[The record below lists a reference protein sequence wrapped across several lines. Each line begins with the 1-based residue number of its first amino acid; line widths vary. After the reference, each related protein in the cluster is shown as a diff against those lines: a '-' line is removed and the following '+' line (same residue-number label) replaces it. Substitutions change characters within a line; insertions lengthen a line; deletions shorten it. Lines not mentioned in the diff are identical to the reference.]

1 MTLQDSHKHKKK
13 TRGSYQALLKTYLR
27 PQWVRVTLMA
37 LLLLVSIALQLLNP
51 QLLSSF
57 IDIAI
62 AGGSYSTLLTLGGL
76 FVGIALANQAVSVG
90 ATYMNELVAWTA
102 TNWLRRDLVAHCLNL
117 DMSFHQEYTPG
128 ALIER
133 IDGDADTLANFFSQI
148 IIYLVGNALLLLG
161 VVALLFHIDW
171 RLGVTMILFICL
183 AMGILVVI
191 HKYAVPRWVANRQKS
206 AEFFGFLGEHLEGTE
221 EIRANGASGYVM
233 VRFFLFL
240 RKWLPITRDSAVAG
254 FSTWMTIVT
263 IFALGNAVAFIIGA
277 YLLSIHSITLGT
289 VYLIFYYTNLIMD
302 PIEQIRN
309 QMQELQAAAAGIER
323 IQQLLQIRSVLTDGT
338 GEQLPSGPLAVAFE
352 HVTFGYTPT
361 EPVLHDLS
369 LHLAAS
375 RILGLLGRTGSG
387 KTTLVRLLLRF
398 YDPQAGEIRLGQAP
412 LKAAHLHDIRQ
423 RVGMVSQEVQLFS
436 GSVRD
441 NLTFFDSS
449 IADSDIIA
457 VLKEVGLARWFES
470 LSAGLDTQISAGGQG
485 LSAGESQ
492 MLACARVFL
501 TNPGLVILDEASS
514 RLDLKTEQIMEQA
527 MQKLLQGRT
536 AIIIAHRLSTVKRA
550 DEILILQDGRIL
562 EHGAQAALR
571 ADPTSH
577 YAHLLETGLQEVL
590 S

>member
-1 MTLQDSHKHKKK
+1 MTSQNLHKKK
-13 TRGSYQALLKTYLR
+13 RGDSYQALLKTYLR
-27 PQWVRVTLMA
+27 PQWMKVALMA
-37 LLLLVSIALQLLNP
+37 LLLLVSIVLQLLNP

-62 AGGSYSTLLTLGGL
+62 SGGSYTTLLMLGGL

-90 ATYMNELVAWTA
+90 ATYMSELVAWTA
-102 TNWLRRDLVAHCLNL
+102 TNWLRRDLVAHCLGL
-117 DMSFHQEYTPG
+117 DMSFHQAYTPG

-171 RLGVTMILFICL
+171 RLGATMLLFICL

-191 HKYAVPRWVANRQKS
+191 HTYAVPRWVANRQKS
-206 AEFFGFLGEHLEGTE
+206 AEFFGFLGEHLEGAE
-221 EIRANGASGYVM
+221 EIRANGAGDYIMS
-233 VRFFLFL
+233 RFLLFL
-240 RKWLPITRDSAVAG
+240 RRWLPITRQSAVAG

-263 IFALGNAVAFIIGA
+263 LFALGNAVAFMIGA

-289 VYLIFYYTNLIMD
+289 VYLIFYYTNLIVQ
-302 PIEQIRN
+302 PIEQIRD

-323 IQQLLQIRSVLTDGT
+323 IQQLLQIRSALVDGT
-338 GEQLPSGPLAVAFE
+338 GEQLSSGPLAIEFE
-352 HVTFGYTPT
+352 HVTFGYSPD

-369 LHLAAS
+369 LSLAPGHV
-375 RILGLLGRTGSG
+375 LGLLGRTGSG

-398 YDPQAGEIRLGQAP
+398 YDPQEGEIRLGQVP
-412 LKAAHLHDIRQ
+412 LKAAHLHDIR
-423 RVGMVSQEVQLFS
+423 RHVGMVSQEVQLFS

-441 NLTFFDSS
+441 NLTFFDNC
-449 IADSDIIA
+449 IADENIIQ
-457 VLKEVGLARWFES
+457 VLQEVGLARWFES
-470 LSAGLDTQISAGGQG
+470 LPAGLDTEIGAGGAG

-492 MLACARVFL
+492 LLACARVFL

-514 RLDLKTEQIMEQA
+514 RLDLKTEHVMEQA

-536 AIIIAHRLSTVKRA
+536 AIIIAHRLSTVQRA
-550 DEILILQDGRIL
+550 DEILVLQDGRIL
-562 EHGAQAALR
+562 EQGAQAALR
-571 ADPTSH
+571 ADATSH
-577 YAHLLETGLQEVL
+577 YTHLLATGLQEVL
-590 S
+590 Q

>member
-1 MTLQDSHKHKKK
+1 MTGQDSHKHKKK

-27 PQWVRVTLMA
+27 PQWVKVALMA
-37 LLLLVSIALQLLNP
+37 LLLLTSIALQLLNP

-62 AGGSYSTLLTLGGL
+62 AGGSYSTLLMLGGL

-90 ATYMNELVAWTA
+90 ATYMSELVAWTA

-148 IIYLVGNALLLLG
+148 IIYLLGNALLLLG
-161 VVALLFHIDW
+161 IVALLFRIDW
-171 RLGVTMILFICL
+171 RLGATMILFICL

-221 EIRANGASGYVM
+221 EIRANGASDYVM
-233 VRFFLFL
+233 SRFFLFL

-289 VYLIFYYTNLIMD
+289 VYLIFYYTNLIVD
-302 PIEQIRN
+302 PIEQIRD

-323 IQQLLQIRSVLTDGT
+323 IQQLLQIRSALMDGI
-338 GEQLPSGPLAVAFE
+338 GEQLPPGALAVEFE
-352 HVTFGYTPT
+352 HVTFGYTPA

-369 LHLAAS
+369 LRLPAG
-375 RILGLLGRTGSG
+375 RVLGLLGRTGSG

-398 YDPQAGEIRLGQAP
+398 YDPQEGEIRMGQVP
-412 LKAAHLHDIRQ
+412 LKATRLHDIRQ
-423 RVGMVSQEVQLFS
+423 HVGMVSQEVQLFS

-441 NLTFFDSS
+441 NLTFFDSR
-449 IADSDIIA
+449 IADADIIA

-470 LSAGLDTQISAGGQG
+470 LTAGLDTQIGAGGQG

-492 MLACARVFL
+492 LLACARVFL

-536 AIIIAHRLSTVKRA
+536 AIIIAHRLSTVQRA

-571 ADPTSH
+571 ANATSH

>member
-1 MTLQDSHKHKKK
+1 MTTQDFDKKK
-13 TRGSYQALLKTYLR
+13 SGGSYRALLKTYLR
-27 PQWVRVTLMA
+27 PQWVKVALMA
-37 LLLLVSIALQLLNP
+37 LLLLTSIALQLLNP

-62 AGGSYSTLLTLGGL
+62 SGGSYTTLLVLGGL

-90 ATYMNELVAWTA
+90 ATYMSELVAWTA

-117 DMSFHQEYTPG
+117 DMSFHQAYTPG

-171 RLGVTMILFICL
+171 RLGGSMILFICL

-191 HKYAVPRWVANRQKS
+191 HKSAVPRWVANRQKS

-221 EIRANGASGYVM
+221 EIRANGARGYVM
-233 VRFFLFL
+233 ARFFLFL
-240 RKWLPITRDSAVAG
+240 RKWLPITRQSAVAG

-263 IFALGNAVAFIIGA
+263 LFALGNAVAFMIGA
-277 YLLSIHSITLGT
+277 YLLSIHTITLGT
-289 VYLIFYYTNLIMD
+289 VYLIFYYTNLIVQPM
-302 PIEQIRN
+302 EQIRD
-309 QMQELQAAAAGIER
+309 QLQELQAAAAGIKR
-323 IQQLLQIRSVLTDGT
+323 IQQLLHVRSALADGA
-338 GEQLPSGPLAVAFE
+338 GEQMPSEPLAIAFE
-352 HVTFGYTPT
+352 HVTFGYSAT

-369 LHLAAS
+369 LRLAPG
-375 RILGLLGRTGSG
+375 RVLGLLGRTGSG

-398 YDPQAGEIRLGQAP
+398 YDPQEGEIRLGEVP
-412 LKAAHLHDIRQ
+412 LRAARLRDIR
-423 RVGMVSQEVQLFS
+423 RHVGMVSQEVQLFS

-441 NLTFFDSS
+441 NLTFFDAG
-449 IADSDIIA
+449 IADDKIIA
-457 VLKEVGLARWFES
+457 VLQEVGLARWFES
-470 LSAGLDTQISAGGQG
+470 LPDGLNTEIGAGGAG

-492 MLACARVFL
+492 LLACARVFL

-514 RLDLKTEQIMEQA
+514 RLDLKTEHIMEQA

-536 AIIIAHRLSTVKRA
+536 AIIIAHRLSTVQRA
-550 DEILILQDGRIL
+550 DEILVLQDGCIL
-562 EHGAQAALR
+562 EHGTQAALR
-571 ADPTSH
+571 ADSSSH

-590 S
+590 Q